1 MQSTI
6 GERILMFLKS
16 SHVTIRE
23 LAEIIGA
30 NEHTLSNK
38 FRGSI
43 KVDLETLCSILEH
56 FEQLSPDWVLLGRGS
71 MLRGEEQQ
79 VTGNK
84 SDADMVKLLQKLLDE
99 EKERSGKYWETI
111 QKLINK

>member
-1 MQSTI
+1 MQNTI

-23 LAEIIGA
+23 LSEIIGA

-56 FEQLSPDWVLLGRGS
+56 YEQLSPDWVLFGRGP
-71 MLRGEEQQ
+71 MLRGEQQ
-79 VTGNK
+79 ETSNK
-84 SDADMVKLLQKLLDE
+84 SDADMVKLLQNLLEE
-99 EKERSGKYWETI
+99 EKDRSNKYWETI
-111 QKLINK
+111 QKLIK